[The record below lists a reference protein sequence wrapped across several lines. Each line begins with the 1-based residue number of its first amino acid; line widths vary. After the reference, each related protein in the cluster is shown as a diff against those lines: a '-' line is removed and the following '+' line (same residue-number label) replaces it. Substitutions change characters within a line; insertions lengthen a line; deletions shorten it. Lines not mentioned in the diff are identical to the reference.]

1 MQLVIGADHRGFLLK
16 NELQKGINDI
26 AWIDIGS
33 YDDRP
38 TDYPLVAHKAA
49 KMVVKKQVFSGV
61 LLCGSGIGMSIV
73 ANRYP
78 GIRAALV
85 WSSAVAKQSKEH
97 DNANVLVFPAD
108 YISVTDAID
117 SFYAWHS
124 AVFLGGK
131 YEKRVKEIDQLLYA
145 DSVL

>member
-16 NELQKGINDI
+16 NELQKEINDI

-33 YDDRP
+33 YDDRL

-49 KMVVKKQVFSGV
+49 KMVVKKQVLAGV

-108 YISVTDAID
+108 YIAVTDAID